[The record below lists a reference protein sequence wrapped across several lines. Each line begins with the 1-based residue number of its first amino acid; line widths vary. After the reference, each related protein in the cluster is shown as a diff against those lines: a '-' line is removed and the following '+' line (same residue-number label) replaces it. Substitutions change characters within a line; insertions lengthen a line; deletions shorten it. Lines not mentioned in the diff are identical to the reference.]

1 MGDEDLNAWPKKSI
15 VKANRN
21 HYSTLLLRVLL
32 FSGGVLL
39 VLGAIVSA
47 AGLPAQAEI
56 TLQPIQTSITPTATP
71 TFVNCSAPCT
81 CMLESD
87 ANKEW
92 GTGGYVSCSRYPC
105 GEVAVPVLKVPAK
118 KYCYRQN
125 SVPAVVITTPAS
137 VPVNVHPL
145 QPQVVQARYGGDVV
159 PPQEAVP
166 PLRISKCTRNF
177 ISNGLLSQ
185 APGGRVNCS
194 LIVKSNDFIATLNIP
209 EGTLAEDAI
218 KKPLTIINITSLERS
233 EIPSLIIDN
242 NNVIPVHAYRCL
254 PDHATFDPPVLI
266 TFTLGQEQWDAS
278 DTRNLTIWETSS
290 GGEKWEGLPTTLDPA
305 TRTASAPVSHFSTLG
320 LFLSTPL
327 VNATVPD
334 NSVNGLIRQ
343 AVGSG
348 NKRSLPLS
356 FLIPDP
362 VAPVAAVL
370 FGFGVALIG
379 TTITAQHAVSRF
391 FEKLLGFFKNYLG
404 VSIVGMISRKEIEKR
419 GIHPSNQPHP
429 LLFGLSGRELRVIGA
444 SALLFAIAFLI
455 RDRLSLNIVIIIVY
469 VCVGG
474 ITVILHDLAHK
485 ISSRRCGCSS
495 EYQFWLLGAVTMLLT
510 AGLFGNVFARP
521 ARTIIESE
529 KAPTPEEN
537 AMIRIAGPLVS
548 MCVAILSLFLIPL
561 GGIFAIAGSAGFAF
575 NLLDCVYSL
584 LPVTPMDGKDVFTWN
599 RWVWA
604 AVYFPLIIFYLYVYL
619 LA

>member
-1 MGDEDLNAWPKKSI
+1 
-15 VKANRN
+15 
-21 HYSTLLLRVLL
+21 
-32 FSGGVLL
+32 
-39 VLGAIVSA
+39 
-47 AGLPAQAEI
+47 
-56 TLQPIQTSITPTATP
+56 
-71 TFVNCSAPCT
+71 
-81 CMLESD
+81 
-87 ANKEW
+87 
-92 GTGGYVSCSRYPC
+92 
-105 GEVAVPVLKVPAK
+105 
-118 KYCYRQN
+118 
-125 SVPAVVITTPAS
+125 
-137 VPVNVHPL
+137 
-145 QPQVVQARYGGDVV
+145 
-159 PPQEAVP
+159 
-166 PLRISKCTRNF
+166 
-177 ISNGLLSQ
+177 LSQ

-218 KKPLTIINITSLERS
+218 KKPLAIINITSLERS
-233 EIPSLIIDN
+233 EIPPLIIDN

-266 TFTLGQEQWDAS
+266 TFTLDQEKWNAS

-290 GGEKWEGLPTTLDPA
+290 GGEKWERLPTTLDLA

-327 VNATVPD
+327 VNATAPD

-343 AVGSG
+343 AVGSD

-404 VSIVGMISRKEIEKR
+404 ASIVGMISRKEIEKR

-429 LLFGLSGRELRVIGA
+429 LFLGLSGRELRVIGA